1 MIVRFITGVI
11 AVLLLIA
18 AGWAYHLTS
27 SVIGG
32 REDFQLQV
40 QGWVQERTT
49 ITQIDSI
56 DEYRGKES
64 YAVVFGKNE
73 AGTPVI
79 AWLTE
84 EKTVMDRLD
93 LAVPKEN
100 VEEAVKRD
108 YPQAVVTGMVPGLD
122 GEQRFWEVTLQDHD
136 GRFHYLHYDLYN
148 GQILTSYVL
157 SPV

>member
-1 MIVRFITGVI
+1 M
-11 AVLLLIA
+11 VLLLIF

-27 SVIGG
+27 SVVGG
-32 REDFQLQV
+32 REAFQQQV
-40 QGWVQERTT
+40 RGWVQERTT
-49 ITQIDSI
+49 IAEIESI

-79 AWLTE
+79 VWLNE

-100 VEEAVKRD
+100 VEEAVRRA

-122 GEQRFWEVTLQDHD
+122 GELRFWEVTLRDQD

-148 GQILTSYVL
+148 GQILTRYVL